1 MSRSTGLHHM
11 SPDTHGA
18 LDYALACA
26 LAMAPAL
33 FPAGTPRAAAFV
45 CFGLATGVWLLSA
58 LTRYPWGFFG
68 VVPFRAHGAI
78 ELALG
83 VCLIATPWLAGFA
96 SWPVARAA
104 LSLAG
109 VALLLMTLMTDYQA
123 QLDREAP
130 HEPPVDRGA
139 APPRQG

>member
-1 MSRSTGLHHM
+1 M

-18 LDYALACA
+18 LDYALAGA

-45 CFGLATGVWLLSA
+45 CFGLAAGLWLLSA
-58 LTRYPWGFFG
+58 VTRYSWGLFG
-68 VVPFRAHGAI
+68 VLSFRAHGAI
-78 ELALG
+78 ELVLG
-83 VCLIATPWLAGFA
+83 VCLLAVPWLASFA
-96 SWPVARAA
+96 GWPVARAA

-109 VALLLMTLMTDYQA
+109 AALLLMTLTTDYQA
-123 QLDREAP
+123 QRDREAP

-139 APPRQG
+139 APPRQAL